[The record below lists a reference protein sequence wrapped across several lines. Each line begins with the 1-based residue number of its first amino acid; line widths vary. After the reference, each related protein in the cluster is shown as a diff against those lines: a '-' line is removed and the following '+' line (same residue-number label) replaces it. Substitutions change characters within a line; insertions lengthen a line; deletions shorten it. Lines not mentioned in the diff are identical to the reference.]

1 MQEAGEYVDEE
12 DLVVVDDSDD
22 LNETEKEEPEQ
33 AQPDA
38 ESTAKDKVT
47 LAPKAAQDKED
58 HKSGLHGNGKGKTP
72 YTLTMKLQKGP
83 KGYGFSVTW
92 THPPRY

>member
-1 MQEAGEYVDEE
+1 MQEAGEYVDDE

-22 LNETEKEEPEQ
+22 LNETEKEEPMQ
-33 AQPDA
+33 DQPDA
-38 ESTAKDKVT
+38 ESTAKDT
-47 LAPKAAQDKED
+47 QLAPKAAQDKED

-83 KGYGFSVTW
+83 TGYGFSVTW